1 MELPPRQVLEPVNR
15 QHLVG
20 IDVKALNQA
29 QRALKPPHASGS
41 AKYMKEN
48 DRDQDKVCEI
58 HLNQS
63 KLVLLVYFL
72 VHILKRGAQARDIW
86 VCMRGSLD
94 EKCLVFFTGMTYI
107 YFR

>member
-15 QHLVG
+15 KPLVG

-29 QRALKPPHASGS
+29 QKALKPPHASGS

-58 HLNQS
+58 HLNQKVNLFCKS
-63 KLVLLVYFL
+63 
-72 VHILKRGAQARDIW
+72 I
-86 VCMRGSLD
+86 S
-94 EKCLVFFTGMTYI
+94 
-107 YFR
+107 